1 MTSLSGNVMRIGIEK
16 TALAIALSAACGGA
30 MAHGFISLND
40 DGNIISRVAL
50 CHLEDSE
57 GQAKNMDC
65 GDIQYEPQSVEGFDG
80 FPEGG
85 PADGYIASA
94 EILMARNLDEQTS
107 ERWQKRP
114 IEAGSQ
120 EFEWTFRANHIA
132 AGFKYY
138 ITKEGWDQNSPL
150 ARSAFDLNPFCEV
163 DAHGEMTQNTATH
176 TCNVPDREG
185 YHVILAVW
193 DVGDTDKAFY
203 NAIDVVFDG
212 DDSQL
217 PGWGKVGQII
227 PTINLKEGDAV
238 YTRVFDGAGE
248 NSALS
253 TRIEIASTEDGQ
265 PKNWSKALAT
275 KVNADHN
282 NIKSGVLSENGF
294 APIYGVNPIYVN
306 SDSGIQRVEIGY
318 DVEVPEPDTSLT
330 VEGLDSEYVIGEEP
344 TLLGLSLVAEGDA
357 QAELTV
363 YNHARESLA
372 YWSGEVEDSSSESV
386 VLPLSKS
393 EAGHHMLVVSVKN
406 SEGKLVGQ
414 QMMDFHLVEADAP
427 PPEQGYVYP
436 EGFGS
441 YVDGDVVLFEG
452 EGVYQCYG
460 PWAAE
465 CNNEA
470 YLPGVAADP
479 NWVEQ
484 QWKKLD

>member
-1 MTSLSGNVMRIGIEK
+1 MRIRIQK
-16 TALAIALSAACGGA
+16 TALAIALSTVCGGA
-30 MAHGFISLND
+30 MAHGFVSLND
-40 DGNIISRVAL
+40 EGNIISRVAL
-50 CHLEDSE
+50 CHLEGSE
-57 GQAKNMDC
+57 GQPKNMDC
-65 GDIQYEPQSVEGFDG
+65 GNIQYEPQSVEGDDG

-85 PADGYIASA
+85 PDDGYIASA
-94 EILMARNLDEQTS
+94 EISIARNLDEQTS

-138 ITKEGWDQNSPL
+138 ITKKGWDQNEPL
-150 ARSAFDLNPFCEV
+150 ERAAFDLTPFCEV
-163 DAHGEMTQNTATH
+163 DGHGDMTQDTATH
-176 TCNVPDREG
+176 TCEVPVREG

-217 PGWGKVGQII
+217 TGWDKAGQII
-227 PTINLKEGDAV
+227 PTANLREGDAV
-238 YTRVFDGAGE
+238 YTRVFDGSGE
-248 NSALS
+248 NVALS
-253 TRIEIASTEDGQ
+253 TRIEITDSEAGQ
-265 PKNWSKALAT
+265 SKNWSKALAT
-275 KVNADHN
+275 KVNEERK

-306 SDSGIQRVEIGY
+306 TDSGIQSVEVGY
-318 DVEVPEPDTSLT
+318 DVEVPEPDISLT
-330 VEGLDSEYVIGEEP
+330 VEGLEPEYVIGEEATVLDL
-344 TLLGLSLVAEGDA
+344 TLLAEGDA
-357 QAELTV
+357 KAELTV
-363 YNHARESLA
+363 YNHGRESLA
-372 YWSGEVEDSSSESV
+372 HWSGEVEDDSSELV
-386 VLPLSKS
+386 ALPLSKS

-406 SEGKLVGQ
+406 SEDKLVGQ
-414 QMMDFHLVEADAP
+414 QTLNFHLVEAGTP
-427 PPEQGYVYP
+427 PPEHDYVYP

-441 YVDGDVVLFEG
+441 YVDGDIVLFEG

-465 CNNEA
+465 CNNED
-470 YLPGVAADP
+470 YLPGIAIDS

>member
-1 MTSLSGNVMRIGIEK
+1 MRMKIEK
-16 TALAIALSAACGGA
+16 TALAIALSTVCGGA
-30 MAHGFISLND
+30 LAHGFVSLND

-57 GQAKNMDC
+57 GQPKNMDC
-65 GDIQYEPQSVEGFDG
+65 GNIQYEPQSVEGFDG
-80 FPEGG
+80 FPENG
-85 PADGYIASA
+85 PRDGYIASA
-94 EILMARNLDEQTS
+94 EIAMARNLDEQTS
-107 ERWQKRP
+107 ERWQKRS
-114 IEAGSQ
+114 IKAGSQ
-120 EFEWTFRANHIA
+120 EFEWTFKANHVA

-150 ARSAFDLNPFCEV
+150 KRASFDLTPFCEV
-163 DAHGEMTQNTATH
+163 DGHGEITQDTATH
-176 TCNVPDREG
+176 TCNVPVREG

-212 DDSQL
+212 DDSHL
-217 PGWGKVGQII
+217 PGWEKAGQII
-227 PTINLKEGDAV
+227 PTMNLKKGDAV
-238 YTRVFDGAGE
+238 YTRVFDGSGE
-248 NSALS
+248 NTSLS
-253 TRIEIASTEDGQ
+253 TRVEIASSESGQ

-275 KVNADHN
+275 KVNQEHDD
-282 NIKSGVLSENGF
+282 IKSGVWSENGF
-294 APIYGVNPIYVN
+294 DPIYGVNPIYVN
-306 SDSGIQRVEIGY
+306 KDSSIQRVEIGY

-330 VEGLDSEYVIGEEP
+330 VEGLELEYIIGDEAMVLDL
-344 TLLGLSLVAEGDA
+344 TLIAEGDA

-363 YNHARESLA
+363 YNHGRESLA
-372 YWSGEVEDSSSESV
+372 HWSGLVEDETSESIT
-386 VLPLSKS
+386 LPLSKS

-414 QMMDFHLVEADAP
+414 QTLNFHLVEAGTP
-427 PPEQGYVYP
+427 PPQHDYVYP

-441 YVDGDVVLFEG
+441 YIDGDIVLFEG

-484 QWKKLD
+484 QWEKLD

>member
-1 MTSLSGNVMRIGIEK
+1 MGIKIEK
-16 TALAIALSAACGGA
+16 TALAIALSTVCGGA
-30 MAHGFISLND
+30 MAHGFVSLND

-57 GQAKNMDC
+57 GQPKNMDC
-65 GDIQYEPQSVEGFDG
+65 GNIQYEPQSVEGFDG
-80 FPEGG
+80 FPENG
-85 PADGYIASA
+85 PPDGYIASA
-94 EILMARNLDEQTS
+94 EIAMARNLDEQTS
-107 ERWQKRP
+107 ERWQKRS
-114 IEAGSQ
+114 IEAGIQ
-120 EFEWTFRANHIA
+120 EFEWTFKANHVA

-150 ARSAFDLNPFCEV
+150 ERASFDLTPFCEV
-163 DAHGEMTQNTATH
+163 DGGGEITQDTATH
-176 TCNVPDREG
+176 TCNVPEREG

-217 PGWGKVGQII
+217 PGWEKAGQII
-227 PTINLKEGDAV
+227 PTMNLKEGDAV
-238 YTRVFDGAGE
+238 YTRVFDGSGE
-248 NSALS
+248 NPSLS
-253 TRIEIASTEDGQ
+253 TRIEIASSESGQ

-275 KVNADHN
+275 KVNQGHDD
-282 NIKSGVLSENGF
+282 IKSGVWSENGF
-294 APIYGVNPIYVN
+294 DPIYGVNPIYVN
-306 SDSGIQRVEIGY
+306 KDSGIQRVEIGY

-330 VEGLDSEYVIGEEP
+330 VEGLEPEYIIGDEATVLDL
-344 TLLGLSLVAEGDA
+344 TLIAEGDA

-363 YNHARESLA
+363 YSHGREFLA
-372 YWSGEVEDSSSESV
+372 HWSGQVEDETSESV
-386 VLPLSKS
+386 TLPLSKS
-393 EAGHHMLVVSVKN
+393 EAGHHLLVVSVKN

-414 QMMDFHLVEADAP
+414 QTLDFHLVEAGTP
-427 PPEQGYVYP
+427 PPQHDYVYP

-441 YVDGDVVLFEG
+441 YVDGDIVLFEG

>member
-1 MTSLSGNVMRIGIEK
+1 MRIKIEK
-16 TALAIALSAACGGA
+16 TALAIALSTVCGGA
-30 MAHGFISLND
+30 MAHGFVSLND

-50 CHLEDSE
+50 CHSVDSE

-85 PADGYIASA
+85 SADGYIASA
-94 EILMARNLDEQTS
+94 EIAMARNLDEQTS
-107 ERWQKRP
+107 ERWQKRS

-120 EFEWTFRANHIA
+120 EFEWTFKANHVA

-150 ARSAFDLNPFCEV
+150 TRAAFDLTPFCEV
-163 DAHGEMTQNTATH
+163 DGNGAMTQDTATH
-176 TCNVPDREG
+176 TCDVPEREG
-185 YHVILAVW
+185 YQVILAVW

-217 PGWGKVGQII
+217 PGWEKAGQII
-227 PTINLKEGDAV
+227 PTMNLKEGDAV

-248 NSALS
+248 NSTLS
-253 TRIEIASTEDGQ
+253 SRIEIANSEAGQ

-275 KVNADHN
+275 KVNQEHN
-282 NIKSGVLSENGF
+282 NIKSGVWSENGF
-294 APIYGVNPIYVN
+294 ETIYGVNPIYVN
-306 SDSGIQRVEIGY
+306 KDSGIQRVEIGY
-318 DVEVPEPDTSLT
+318 DVEVPEPDISLT
-330 VEGLDSEYVIGEEP
+330 VEGLEPEYTIGDEATVLEL
-344 TLLGLSLVAEGDA
+344 TLIAEGEA

-363 YNHARESLA
+363 YNHGRESLA
-372 YWSGEVEDSSSESV
+372 HWSGQVQDEKSKPIT
-386 VLPLSKS
+386 LPLSKS

-414 QMMDFHLVEADAP
+414 QTLNFHLIETGTP
-427 PPEQGYVYP
+427 PPEHDYVYP
-436 EGFGS
+436 DGFGS
-441 YVDGDVVLFEG
+441 YVDGDIVLFEG
-452 EGVYQCYG
+452 EGIYQCYG
-460 PWAAE
+460 PWASE

-470 YLPGVAADP
+470 YLPGIAADP
-479 NWVEQ
+479 NWVDQ

>member
-1 MTSLSGNVMRIGIEK
+1 MRIKIEK
-16 TALAIALSAACGGA
+16 TALAIALSTVCGGA
-30 MAHGFISLND
+30 MAHGFVSLND

-50 CHLEDSE
+50 CHLENSE
-57 GQAKNMDC
+57 GQPKNMGC
-65 GDIQYEPQSVEGFDG
+65 GNIQYEPQSVEGFDG
-80 FPEGG
+80 FPENG
-85 PADGYIASA
+85 PPDGYIASA
-94 EILMARNLDEQTS
+94 EIAMARNLDEQTS
-107 ERWQKRP
+107 ERWQKRS

-120 EFEWTFRANHIA
+120 EFEWTFKANHVA

-150 ARSAFDLNPFCEV
+150 KRASFDLTPFCEV
-163 DAHGEMTQNTATH
+163 DGHGEITQDTATH
-176 TCNVPDREG
+176 TCNVPVREG

-217 PGWGKVGQII
+217 PGWEKAGQII
-227 PTINLKEGDAV
+227 PTMNLKEGDAV
-238 YTRVFDGAGE
+238 YTRVFDGSGE
-248 NSALS
+248 NTSLS
-253 TRIEIASTEDGQ
+253 TRVEIANSESGQ

-275 KVNADHN
+275 KVNQEHDD
-282 NIKSGVLSENGF
+282 IESGVWSENGF
-294 APIYGVNPIYVN
+294 DPIYGVNPIYVN
-306 SDSGIQRVEIGY
+306 KDSGIQRVEIGY

-330 VEGLDSEYVIGEEP
+330 VEGLEPEYIIGDEATVLDL
-344 TLLGLSLVAEGDA
+344 TLTAEGDA

-363 YNHARESLA
+363 YNHGRESLA
-372 YWSGEVEDSSSESV
+372 HWSGLVEDEASESV
-386 VLPLSKS
+386 TLPLSKS

-414 QMMDFHLVEADAP
+414 KTLNFHLVEAGTP
-427 PPEQGYVYP
+427 PPQHDYVYP

-441 YVDGDVVLFEG
+441 YIDGDIVLFEG

-484 QWKKLD
+484 QWEKLD